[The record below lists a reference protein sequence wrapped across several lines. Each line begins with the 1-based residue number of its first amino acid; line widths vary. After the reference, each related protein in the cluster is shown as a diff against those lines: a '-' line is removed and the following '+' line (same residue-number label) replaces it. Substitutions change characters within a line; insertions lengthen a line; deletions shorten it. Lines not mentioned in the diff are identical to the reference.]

1 MPRLCF
7 HAPLRHGWLRF
18 CLLALLFLSAPLAA
32 RAGYPDR
39 PVTLIVPWSAGGP
52 ADAAARLIARDLSQS
67 IGQSVVVENK
77 PGAGG
82 NIGTLQATRA
92 APDGYTLLL
101 ATSSTNAINPWL
113 MKAQPFKP
121 VDDLTPVAL
130 VTSNSNIL
138 VVRADSPYAS
148 LDALLRDARLRPGA
162 LNYASGG
169 IGSSQH
175 VAGSMFTQQLGLDI
189 VHVPYNGGG
198 PAGNALLA
206 GEVSFA
212 LDTGTIAFIKSG
224 RLKALAVAA
233 AQRLPMLPEVPTFTE
248 LGYPGM
254 VTGAWYAI
262 AGPAGLPRPVTDYL
276 NEKINAVMASPDLK
290 ARLGELGAV
299 AASPM
304 APAQV
309 LDFMQAEL
317 ERYKNVVAQFGAV
330 AQ

>member
-1 MPRLCF
+1 M
-7 HAPLRHGWLRF
+7 
-18 CLLALLFLSAPLAA
+18 
-32 RAGYPDR
+32 
-39 PVTLIVPWSAGGP
+39 
-52 ADAAARLIARDLSQS
+52 AD
-67 IGQSVVVENK
+67 E
-77 PGAGG
+77 
-82 NIGTLQATRA
+82 
-92 APDGYTLLL
+92 
-101 ATSSTNAINPWL
+101 
-113 MKAQPFKP
+113 AQPFKP

-224 RLKALAVAA
+224 RLKAWRWPRRNACPCCPRCPPSRSWAI
-233 AQRLPMLPEVPTFTE
+233 
-248 LGYPGM
+248 PGWSRARG
-254 VTGAWYAI
+254 T
-262 AGPAGLPRPVTDYL
+262 P
-276 NEKINAVMASPDLK
+276 SPDRR
-290 ARLGELGAV
+290 ACPSR
-299 AASPM
+299 
-304 APAQV
+304 
-309 LDFMQAEL
+309 
-317 ERYKNVVAQFGAV
+317 
-330 AQ
+330 